1 MKWWVGSHKTAFIR
15 DIDKCIQL
23 QILKDLK
30 VCGLPVITHIK
41 LAWQDFHRIG
51 IQALQFL

>member
-23 QILKDLK
+23 QIFKDLK